1 MYQLSNY
8 QWKKNCHGKG
18 TVWRE
23 SIAVSLI
30 LNIPDYV
37 IILPGGICMFLDT
50 SMYLCCQI
58 YLYEFRYNHS
68 TFVDLL
74 DCCRDKEKGLVT

>member
-1 MYQLSNY
+1 MDTSTVI
-8 QWKKNCHGKG
+8 KK
-18 TVWRE
+18 TVLLARRFEE
-23 SIAVSLI
+23 SIAMRWVFKI
-30 LNIPDYV
+30 LDYDT
-37 IILPGGICMFLDT
+37 ISIGGICMFLDT

-58 YLYEFRYNHS
+58 YLYEFRYNHL

>member
-1 MYQLSNY
+1 MDCMALSKWIRWLY
-8 QWKKNCHGKG
+8 FHGLG
-18 TVWRE
+18 GSATME
-23 SIAVSLI
+23 YSI
-30 LNIPDYV
+30 
-37 IILPGGICMFLDT
+37 GGICMFLDT